1 MVGDSGTPLGM
12 PFSALSIVV
21 VAFSIGFA
29 GAWLIL
35 GRRRAERHGQLSA
48 LHELAERI
56 LSAGTDTDVLQLL
69 RSQGG
74 AVFGSC
80 EYRFYR
86 YQRAGKQLERVRTAV
101 EPATERIDLDGGSD
115 EAAARALAQG
125 QMEALPERTL
135 IPLAAAGDPLGLI
148 EIRGVSTKPYVQML
162 ARHLGA
168 VVGAALK
175 VQEQREARDHM
186 RRTEQLAMA
195 GQLLSA
201 IANELREPLEE
212 IRQQAELLLERQPDS
227 LTSQEVRRMAHRATE
242 TADTVNRLIGFA
254 RTDRTEVSAFEINA
268 LLHGLLQLRDP
279 VYRTRGIE
287 VATQFTREPIY
298 VEGVRAQL
306 EEALLQL
313 LLCAEEAGRT
323 VNIQTQS
330 AGGHVLVSIAF
341 GNAEGLGELA
351 LCRSLLQAH
360 GGELETTTE
369 GFRLQLPATAA
380 PQMRV
385 ATAMKGDR
393 SGTQHL
399 MVLLIEPDEVS
410 RRKLL
415 TALGEEGHRVVP
427 VASAEE
433 GLDLI
438 RRIRFDLAFCAARLP
453 GLKWMDF
460 FEAARPHLGSFVLL
474 TESFDATLRD
484 AGARVLRKPVS
495 AEELQALLNSLA
507 TAIPVA

>member
-1 MVGDSGTPLGM
+1 MVVLACSVCL
-12 PFSALSIVV
+12 AVV
-21 VAFSIGFA
+21 
-29 GAWLIL
+29 WLVL
-35 GRRRAERHGQLSA
+35 GRWQAERDGQLSA

-56 LSAGTDTDVLQLL
+56 LAAGTDTDILQLL

-74 AVFGSC
+74 AVFGKC
-80 EYRFYR
+80 DYRLYR
-86 YQRAGKQLERVRTAV
+86 YQRAGKRLDRVRSAL
-101 EPATERIDLDGGSD
+101 EPTTERIELEGEPDSVT
-115 EAAARALAQG
+115 ATALANG
-125 QMEALPERTL
+125 QVQVLRDRTL
-135 IPLAAAGDPLGLI
+135 IPLTAADDPLGLF
-148 EIRGVSTKPYVQML
+148 EIRGVSTKPFAQML

-168 VVGAALK
+168 VIGAALK
-175 VQEQREARDHM
+175 VQEQREARDHV

-201 IANELREPLEE
+201 MANELQEPLEE
-212 IRQQAELLLERQPDS
+212 IRQQAELLLARQPDS
-227 LTSQEVRRMAHRATE
+227 LTSQEVRRIAHRASE

-279 VYRTRGIE
+279 VYRTRGME
-287 VATQFTREPIY
+287 VSTQFNRDPLY
-298 VEGVRAQL
+298 VQGVRAQL

-313 LLCAEEAGRT
+313 LFCAEEAGRT
-323 VNIQTQS
+323 VTIQTQS
-330 AGGHVLVSIAF
+330 AGGHVLVFLEF
-341 GNAEGLGELA
+341 GNATGLGELA

-360 GGELETTTE
+360 GGDLEATAE

-380 PQMRV
+380 PQTRV
-385 ATAMKGDR
+385 APAAQR
-393 SGTQHL
+393 AASQNL
-399 MVLLIEPDEVS
+399 MVLLIEPDEGS

-438 RRIRFDLAFCAARLP
+438 RRMRFDLAFCAARLP

-460 FEAARPHLGSFVLL
+460 FEVARPQLGSFVLL
-474 TESFDATLRD
+474 TEGFDAKFLEV
-484 AGARVLRKPVS
+484 GASVLRKPVT
-495 AEELQALLNSLA
+495 ADELHALLDSLA
-507 TAIPVA
+507 PATPVG

>member
-168 VVGAALK
+168 VVCAALK

-195 GQLLSA
+195 GQLLRPSPT
-201 IANELREPLEE
+201 IYGSRSK
-212 IRQQAELLLERQPDS
+212 R
-227 LTSQEVRRMAHRATE
+227 
-242 TADTVNRLIGFA
+242 FA
-254 RTDRTEVSAFEINA
+254 SRPNCCSKGN
-268 LLHGLLQLRDP
+268 
-279 VYRTRGIE
+279 
-287 VATQFTREPIY
+287 PI
-298 VEGVRAQL
+298 L
-306 EEALLQL
+306 
-313 LLCAEEAGRT
+313 
-323 VNIQTQS
+323 
-330 AGGHVLVSIAF
+330 
-341 GNAEGLGELA
+341 
-351 LCRSLLQAH
+351 
-360 GGELETTTE
+360 
-369 GFRLQLPATAA
+369 
-380 PQMRV
+380 
-385 ATAMKGDR
+385 
-393 SGTQHL
+393 
-399 MVLLIEPDEVS
+399 
-410 RRKLL
+410 
-415 TALGEEGHRVVP
+415 
-427 VASAEE
+427 
-433 GLDLI
+433 
-438 RRIRFDLAFCAARLP
+438 
-453 GLKWMDF
+453 
-460 FEAARPHLGSFVLL
+460 
-474 TESFDATLRD
+474 
-484 AGARVLRKPVS
+484 
-495 AEELQALLNSLA
+495 
-507 TAIPVA
+507 

>member
-1 MVGDSGTPLGM
+1 MTIPALSMIVLACLVT
-12 PFSALSIVV
+12 FSA
-21 VAFSIGFA
+21 
-29 GAWLIL
+29 AWLVL
-35 GRRRAERHGQLSA
+35 GRRRAERDGQLSA

-56 LSAGTDTDVLQLL
+56 LSTGTDTDILQLL
-69 RSQGG
+69 RSQGS

-80 EYRFYR
+80 DYRFYR
-86 YQRAGKQLERVRTAV
+86 YERAGKRLERVKTAM
-101 EPATERIDLDGGSD
+101 EPAPVSIALDAGSD
-115 EAAARALAQG
+115 LAAANAVAKGQIQILA
-125 QMEALPERTL
+125 ERTL

-148 EIRGVSTKPYVQML
+148 EIRGIATKPFTQML

-168 VVGAALK
+168 VIGAALK

-201 IANELREPLEE
+201 IANELREPLAE
-212 IRQQAELLLERQPDS
+212 IRQQAELLLARQPDS
-227 LTSQEVRRMAHRATE
+227 LTSQEVQRMAHRATE

-287 VATQFTREPIY
+287 VTTHFNREPLY

-313 LLCAEEAGRT
+313 LFCAEETGHAIT
-323 VNIQTQS
+323 LQTQS
-330 AGGHVLVSIAF
+330 AGGNVLVYIEF
-341 GNAEGLGELA
+341 GNAEALGELA

-369 GFRLQLPATAA
+369 GYRLQLPATA
-380 PQMRV
+380 PPPTRV
-385 ATAMKGDR
+385 AVAKGA
-393 SGTQHL
+393 GAQNL
-399 MVLLIEPDEVS
+399 MVLLIEPDESS

-460 FEAARPHLGSFVLL
+460 FEVARPQLGSFVLL

-495 AEELQALLNSLA
+495 ATELQMLLDSLVEDGLKEPEH
-507 TAIPVA
+507 TAGTR

>member
-1 MVGDSGTPLGM
+1 MAIP
-12 PFSALSIVV
+12 ALSILVLV
-21 VAFSIGFA
+21 GLLTFA
-29 GAWLIL
+29 VAWLVL
-35 GRRRAERHGQLSA
+35 GRRRAQRDGQLSA

-56 LSAGTDTDVLQLL
+56 LSAGTDTDILQLL
-69 RSQGG
+69 RSQGS
-74 AVFGSC
+74 AIFGDC
-80 EYRFYR
+80 DYRFYR
-86 YQRAGKQLERVRTAV
+86 YQRAGKRLERVKTAV
-101 EPATERIDLDGGSD
+101 EPATERINLNDGSD
-115 EAAARALAQG
+115 AEAASALASG
-125 QMEALPERTL
+125 QIQILAERTL

-148 EIRGVSTKPYVQML
+148 EIRGISTKTFAQML

-168 VVGAALK
+168 VIGAALK

-201 IANELREPLEE
+201 MANELREPLEE
-212 IRQQAELLLERQPDS
+212 IRQQAELLLARQPDS

-268 LLHGLLQLRDP
+268 LLHGILQLRDP

-287 VATQFTREPIY
+287 MTTHFNREPLF

-306 EEALLQL
+306 EEAVLQL
-313 LLCAEEAGRT
+313 LFCAEQAGRPIT
-323 VNIQTQS
+323 IQTQS
-330 AGGHVLVSIAF
+330 AGGHVLVYIEF
-341 GNAEGLGELA
+341 GTADGLGELA

-360 GGELETTTE
+360 GGELETSPE
-369 GFRLQLPATAA
+369 GFRLQLPATAPPPTRA
-380 PQMRV
+380 P
-385 ATAMKGDR
+385 APKGA
-393 SGTQHL
+393 GVQNL
-399 MVLLIEPDEVS
+399 MVLLIEPDETS

-460 FEAARPHLGSFVLL
+460 FEVARPQLGSFVLL

-495 AEELQALLNSLA
+495 APELQALLDSLA
-507 TAIPVA
+507 PAAPVA

>member
-1 MVGDSGTPLGM
+1 MSFFAISMVL
-12 PFSALSIVV
+12 
-21 VAFSIGFA
+21 VAFSVGFA
-29 GAWLIL
+29 GPWLIL
-35 GRRRAERHGQLSA
+35 ERRRAARNAQLAA

-56 LSAGTDTDVLQLL
+56 LSAGSDTDILQLL

-74 AVFGSC
+74 AVFGNC
-80 EYRFYR
+80 KYRFYR
-86 YQRAGKQLERVRTAV
+86 YHRAGKRLERVRTAAD
-101 EPATERIDLDGGSD
+101 PATEQNDLDSGSD
-115 EAAARALAQG
+115 EVAARALAQG
-125 QMEALPERTL
+125 QIEALRERTL
-135 IPLAAAGDPLGLI
+135 IPLVAAGDPLGLM
-148 EIRGVSTKPYVQML
+148 EIRAVSTKPYEQML

-201 IANELREPLEE
+201 IANELRDPLEE

-227 LTSQEVRRMAHRATE
+227 LTSQEVRRMALRATE
-242 TADTVNRLIGFA
+242 TGDTVNRLIGFA
-254 RTDRTEVSAFEINA
+254 RTDRTEVSAFEMNA

-279 VYRTRGIE
+279 VYRARGIE

-313 LLCAEEAGRT
+313 LLCAEVAGRK
-323 VNIQTQS
+323 VSIQTQS

-341 GNAEGLGELA
+341 RNAEGSGELA
-351 LCRSLLQAH
+351 LCRSLVQAH
-360 GGELETTTE
+360 GGELEISTE
-369 GFRLQLPATAA
+369 GFRIQLPATAA
-380 PQMRV
+380 PQTRV
-385 ATAMKGDR
+385 ATAVKGDR
-393 SGTQHL
+393 SGTQRL
-399 MVLLIEPDEVS
+399 MVLLIEPDETS

-415 TALGEEGHRVVP
+415 TALGEEGHKVIP

-433 GLDLI
+433 GLDLL
-438 RRIRFDLAFCAARLP
+438 RRIRFDLVFCAARLP

-474 TESFDATLRD
+474 TESFDATLPD

-495 AEELQALLNSLA
+495 AEELQALLVSLA
-507 TAIPVA
+507 PAVPVA